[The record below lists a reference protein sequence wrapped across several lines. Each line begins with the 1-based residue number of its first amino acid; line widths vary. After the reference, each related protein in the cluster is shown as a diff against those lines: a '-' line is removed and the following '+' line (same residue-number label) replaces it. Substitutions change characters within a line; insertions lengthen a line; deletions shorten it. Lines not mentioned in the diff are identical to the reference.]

1 MKGGQRHPQLLPLIA
16 DVQKY
21 KPAQDEQDEANA
33 YDRLGFQCSSS
44 ILYGIIAGRGVRP
57 EGQSARYPDRGNG
70 HR

>member
-33 YDRLGFQCSSS
+33 YDRLGFQGSSS

-57 EGQSARYPDRGNG
+57 
-70 HR
+70 